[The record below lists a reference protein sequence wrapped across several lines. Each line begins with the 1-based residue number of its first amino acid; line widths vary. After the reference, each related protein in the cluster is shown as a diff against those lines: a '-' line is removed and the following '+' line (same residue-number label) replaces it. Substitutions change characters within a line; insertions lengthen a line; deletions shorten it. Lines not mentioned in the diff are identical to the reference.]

1 MKPSKVLSL
10 IGIAARGRNVVSGE
24 FSTENAVRDGSA
36 CLVIIAEDASANTK
50 KKFTD
55 KCSYNK
61 VPMRFYG
68 TQETLGHAVGKQ
80 SRACIAVT
88 DRGFADANLHKL
100 PLQDEQ

>member
-1 MKPSKVLSL
+1 MQDRVMSL
-10 IGIAARGRNVVSGE
+10 LGLAARAGKIVSGG
-24 FSTENAVRDGSA
+24 FSAEDAVRKKKA
-36 CLVIIAEDASANTK
+36 FLVLIAEDTQANTV

-55 KCSYNK
+55 KCSYYK

-88 DRGFADANLHKL
+88 DSGFADAILHKL
-100 PLQDEQ
+100 PMQDEQ